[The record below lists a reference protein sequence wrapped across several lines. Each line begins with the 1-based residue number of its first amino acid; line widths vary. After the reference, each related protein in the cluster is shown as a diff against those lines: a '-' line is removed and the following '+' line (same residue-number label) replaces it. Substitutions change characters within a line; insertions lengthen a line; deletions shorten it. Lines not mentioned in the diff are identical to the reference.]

1 MYILAIQMN
10 THVFM
15 LLLQPG
21 QRLHG
26 IIDNIA
32 TYGVFVSL
40 GTDSHGKP
48 VRGRLTVDLRQEIS
62 IVFLA
67 SIVPR

>member
-15 LLLQPG
+15 LQPG